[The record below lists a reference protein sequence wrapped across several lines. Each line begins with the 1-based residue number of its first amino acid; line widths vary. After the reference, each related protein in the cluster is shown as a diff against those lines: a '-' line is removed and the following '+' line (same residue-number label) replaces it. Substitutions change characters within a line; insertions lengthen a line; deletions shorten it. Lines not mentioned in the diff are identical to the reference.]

1 MGLASVRYFSR
12 LLPLL
17 LEWLH
22 AVDLDT
28 RLAALPVLHTV
39 LKHTWP
45 RLPAHAS
52 IIWQHVAQEFAR
64 ELDFSQRSGDLAFPL
79 ILYARMI

>member
-1 MGLASVRYFSR
+1 MGLASVRHFSR

-22 AVDLDT
+22 APDMDT
-28 RLAALPVLHTV
+28 RLAAAPVLHAV

-45 RLPAHAS
+45 RLPAHADL
-52 IIWQHVAQEFAR
+52 IWQHVAQEYTR
-64 ELDFSQRSGDLAFPL
+64 EAKFVPDSGDQAPL
-79 ILYARMI
+79 IHTL